1 MKCKVC
7 KSQDIC
13 ERGLNGRCTLI
24 KYISVNIESCSLRQ
38 LTYKGKMA
46 VRKGERK

>member
-1 MKCKVC
+1 MKRKVC

-13 ERGLNGRCTLI
+13 ELGLNGRCTLI

-38 LTYKGKMA
+38 LTCKGKMA